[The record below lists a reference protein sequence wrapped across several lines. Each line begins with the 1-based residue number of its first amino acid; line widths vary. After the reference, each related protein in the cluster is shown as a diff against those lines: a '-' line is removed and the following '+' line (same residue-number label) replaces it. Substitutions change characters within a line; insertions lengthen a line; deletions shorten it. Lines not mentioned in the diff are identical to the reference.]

1 MKGEDIIRRNIVRL
15 FKSRKGHL
23 SYRIKRDYISDYS
36 DVISTYNVKD
46 YETLDPSYKYP
57 MELEEVYAGL
67 LYSYKYA
74 AELNVDPDNIVIEGE
89 SAGGGLTARLALYN
103 KDKGEVPLKG
113 QVLIYPMLDYRTGG
127 KDDIYNNDYARKL
140 MEAGIFTELH
150 VEPGVPHAYEYL
162 AWTPQAKH
170 FLKLRNNATLRM
182 LGAEKEYEESAEE
195 KEYKEL
201 FKYIIEQSSHT

>member
-1 MKGEDIIRRNIVRL
+1 
-15 FKSRKGHL
+15 
-23 SYRIKRDYISDYS
+23 
-36 DVISTYNVKD
+36 
-46 YETLDPSYKYP
+46 
-57 MELEEVYAGL
+57 
-67 LYSYKYA
+67 
-74 AELNVDPDNIVIEGE
+74 
-89 SAGGGLTARLALYN
+89 
-103 KDKGEVPLKG
+103 
-113 QVLIYPMLDYRTGG
+113 MLDYRTGG

-162 AWTPQAKH
+162 AWIPQAKH
-170 FLKLRNNATLRM
+170 FLELRNNATLRM